1 MNLRTLCA
9 TTFVGLGCLGS
20 LLSAQQTTTAP
31 TARAVAKPPA
41 AIKLKGCVAEV
52 SGHFLLNRATIVA
65 PPDAPPT
72 APAGAAPVASTPA
85 AARSDDQVYELI
97 GAAIKPH
104 VGHEV
109 EVVGKNVAGETT
121 ATPGAAA
128 PNDLKRAAHP
138 MTGTVTVTS
147 LKMLSSICPT

>member
-1 MNLRTLCA
+1 MNPRTLCA
-9 TTFVGLGCLGS
+9 TTLVGLGYLGS
-20 LLSAQQTTTAP
+20 VLSAQQTATAGTTQ
-31 TARAVAKPPA
+31 AVSKPPA
-41 AIKLKGCVAEV
+41 AITLKGCVAEA

-65 PPDAPPT
+65 PPDAPATP
-72 APAGAAPVASTPA
+72 PAAASTPA
-85 AARSDDQVYELI
+85 ATKSDDQVYELI

-109 EVVGKNVAGETT
+109 EIVGKNVASETA
-121 ATPGAAA
+121 ATPGGAD

-147 LKMLSSICPT
+147 VKMLSSTCPT